1 MAFEV
6 QMECTQ
12 TEVKERGE
20 IGYRSGERL
29 PVGHKDVDP
38 TWVPVVVEFEDPP
51 PAPPPPVQT
60 SVAAKATTTAA
71 PAAKTGVKRND

>member
-12 TEVKERGE
+12 TQVKEQGE

-29 PVGHKDVDP
+29 PVGQKDVDG
-38 TWVPVVVEFEDPP
+38 TWRPVVVEVEDVPEP
-51 PAPPPPVQT
+51 EPVPASKVMPVVSAPPV
-60 SVAAKATTTAA
+60 
-71 PAAKTGVKRND
+71 VKSAVK